1 MGCTNNDG
9 AAPTCTCTTTPCPT
23 TTTPCATTT
32 TPCATTAADPC
43 DTTAKFIG
51 KYASKNVREG
61 ERLGEAKAEGA
72 VTSLSWV
79 VASVAL
85 VGSVALFVKGL
96 RARAQRNRDSEESFA
111 PLEPFGEE

>member
-1 MGCTNNDG
+1 MG
-9 AAPTCTCTTTPCPT
+9 TTTPCAT

-32 TPCATTAADPC
+32 TPCATTTTPGATTAADPC

-51 KYASKNVREG
+51 KYASKNVQEG
-61 ERLGEAKAEGA
+61 ERLGETKAEGA
-72 VTSLSWV
+72 VSSLSWL

-96 RARAQRNRDSEESFA
+96 RARAQRNCASEESFA